1 MNLSAAWT
9 LPQKYSIVCDI
20 PRSLLSVKDINIEVS
35 AAHWGKERAEMAAQK
50 QSHTGTMARVADR
63 GEEVRADGAMG

>member
-9 LPQKYSIVCDI
+9 LPQKFFIVCDI
-20 PRSLLSVKDINIEVS
+20 PRSLLSVKDINLEIS

-50 QSHTGTMARVADR
+50 QSHMGTMARVEDR
-63 GEEVRADGAMG
+63 REEV